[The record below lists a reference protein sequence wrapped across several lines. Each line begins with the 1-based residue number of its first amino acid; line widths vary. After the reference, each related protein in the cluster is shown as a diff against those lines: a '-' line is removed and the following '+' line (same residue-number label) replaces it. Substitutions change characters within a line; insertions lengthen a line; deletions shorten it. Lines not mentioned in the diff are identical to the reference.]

1 MRKWL
6 ALIGLFLMLGSESG
20 KAQDGIID
28 SLKVVIIT
36 GEDDTIKVQNLILLS
51 QNFAGT
57 DNPNAIYYASKAR
70 DLAITLNYQ
79 PGRAKALKYIG
90 LGYYYQAEF
99 VQTID
104 YWEQSLAV
112 YEDIGDKLG
121 IANILSNLGAVNTA
135 EGDETRGIEYLLRS
149 RTIAEEVQDT
159 FRLST
164 VLLNIG
170 FVYSKKEETYD
181 KALEYYNQALPLFEY
196 QNYADGIGTVTLNIG
211 VIFLDKGEYDSAE
224 VYVERSLKAV
234 KGTEIEPS
242 SLYYLGRVYAGRGEY
257 ERALLVQ
264 QQAMALAKSY
274 GSKLDEA
281 KAIMGM
287 GETYQL
293 QGQHRRALDLY
304 LQAMPLLQGTADFK
318 NELQEVYE
326 GLSLSFAEVN
336 DFQNAYKYQE
346 LLTAIKDTLFYAA
359 NQKKLDLLVS
369 IFDNEKKQGEIEL
382 LTKDKALQ
390 EANLQKEKIVKNAF
404 LGGFVVIFVIAFI
417 IFRNYRNKVKTNKLL
432 DKQNEEIEGLL
443 LNILPAEVAKELQHE
458 GYATPQNYESAT
470 VLFTDFKGFT
480 QISSGL
486 LPHELIAE
494 LNSYFNEFDDIIGKH
509 NLEKIKTIGDAYM
522 CAGGIPSANTTHAVD
537 AVEAGL
543 AIQKYI
549 ARKNEKRN
557 ADGLVPWELRVG
569 IHTGPIVAGVVGRK
583 KYAYD
588 IWGDA
593 VNIAS
598 RMESNGEAYKVNI
611 SEATYHLVKDKFKC
625 VARGKISVKG
635 AGEKDM
641 YFVEGPI
648 AATHES
654 SETEKVVSDDVPAS

>member
-6 ALIGLFLMLGSESG
+6 ALISLFFILGSGSG
-20 KAQDGIID
+20 MAQDSIVD
-28 SLKVVIIT
+28 SLKVVILSA
-36 GEDDTIKVQNLILLS
+36 EDDTVKVENLILLS
-51 QNFAGT
+51 QNLVGS
-57 DNPNAIYYASKAR
+57 DNPNAIYYASRAR
-70 DLAITLNYQ
+70 DMAIMLNYQ
-79 PGRAKALKYIG
+79 AGLAKALKFIG
-90 LGYYYQAEF
+90 IGYYYQAEI
-99 VQTID
+99 VQTIN

-112 YEDIGDKLG
+112 FEELGDKSG
-121 IANILSNLGAVNTA
+121 IANILSNLGAVNSD
-135 EGDETRGIEYLLRS
+135 EGDETKGIAYLLRS
-149 RTIAEEVQDT
+149 LVVAEEISDT
-159 FRLST
+159 LRIST

-170 FVYSKKEETYD
+170 FVYSKKPETYD
-181 KALEYYNQALPLFEY
+181 KALVYYNQALPLFEK
-196 QNYADGIGTVTLNIG
+196 QNYLDGISTVALNIG
-211 VIFLDKGEYDSAE
+211 VIFFDKGEYDSAQH
-224 VYVERSLKAV
+224 YLERSLTV
-234 KGTEIEPS
+234 GKGTEIEPT
-242 SLYYLGRVYAGRGEY
+242 SLNYLGRVYARQIKY
-257 ERALLVQ
+257 ADALSIQ
-264 QQAMALAKSY
+264 QQSLALARTY

-287 GETYQL
+287 AETYQL
-293 QGQHRRALDLY
+293 QREHHRALDLY
-304 LQAMPLLQGTADFK
+304 LQTIPLLQGSAEFK
-318 NELQEVYE
+318 NELREVYE

-336 DFQNAYKYQE
+336 DFQNAYKYQGF
-346 LLTAIKDTLFYAA
+346 LTAIKDTLFYAA

-369 IFDNEKKQGEIEL
+369 LFDNEKQQGEIEL
-382 LTKDKALQ
+382 LTIDKALQ
-390 EANLQKEKIVKNAF
+390 DANLQKEKIVKNAF
-404 LGGFVVIFVIAFI
+404 LGGFVVILIIAFI

-443 LNILPAEVAKELQHE
+443 LNILPAEVAKELQHV
-458 GYATPQNYESAT
+458 GYATPKNYKSAT

-494 LNSYFNEFDDIIGKH
+494 LNSYFNEFDDITGKH

-543 AIQKYI
+543 AIQEYI
-549 ARKNEKRN
+549 AWKNAKRKE
-557 ADGLVPWELRVG
+557 DGLPPWELRIG
-569 IHTGPIVAGVVGRK
+569 IHTGPIVAGVVGSK

-598 RMESNGEAYKVNI
+598 RMESNGEAGKVNI
-611 SEATYHLVKDKFKC
+611 SEATYDLVKERFKC

-635 AGEKDM
+635 AGDKHM

-648 AATHES
+648 SSATQE
-654 SETEKVVSDDVPAS
+654 VVSDDITAN